1 MTNTGVFPNG
11 YHLEPSSNI
20 GGLAEVVHTNPEKQ
34 TSFPVQCRDL
44 TGGSK
49 KKKNKK
55 KYRGSKKSRG
65 SKKKTRGSKKKK
77 SRGSKKKKKSRG
89 SNKKSRGSKKSR

>member
-1 MTNTGVFPNG
+1 MTNTGAFPNG
-11 YHLEPSSNI
+11 FHLEPTSNI

-49 KKKNKK
+49 K
-55 KYRGSKKSRG
+55 S
-65 SKKKTRGSKKKK
+65 RGSKKKK
-77 SRGSKKKKKSRG
+77 SRGSKKKKKKSRG
-89 SNKKSRGSKKSR
+89 SKKKKYRGSKKKKKSRGSKKKKSRRSNKYR

>member
-1 MTNTGVFPNG
+1 MTNIGAFPNG
-11 YHLEPSSNI
+11 FHLEPTSNI

-49 KKKNKK
+49 K
-55 KYRGSKKSRG
+55 SRG
-65 SKKKTRGSKKKK
+65 SKKKKK

-89 SNKKSRGSKKSR
+89 SKKKKKSRGSKKKKTRRSNKYR